1 MNSKHQKTLKAVF
14 AKPTQSGIAWADIEA
29 LLLACGCQKIEG
41 NGSRVK
47 FENKG
52 AIAAFHRP
60 HPNKHAK
67 RYQVED
73 ARQYLERIGVK
84 P

>member
-1 MNSKHQKTLKAVF
+1 MNSRHQKTLQAVF
-14 AKPTQSGIAWADIEA
+14 ARPTQAGIAWADIEA
-29 LLLACGCQKIEG
+29 LLVAAGCRKIEG

-47 FENKG
+47 FEYKG
-52 AIAAFHRP
+52 VVAAFHRP
-60 HPNKHAK
+60 HPDKHAK

-73 ARQYLERIGVK
+73 ARQYLEKIGVK